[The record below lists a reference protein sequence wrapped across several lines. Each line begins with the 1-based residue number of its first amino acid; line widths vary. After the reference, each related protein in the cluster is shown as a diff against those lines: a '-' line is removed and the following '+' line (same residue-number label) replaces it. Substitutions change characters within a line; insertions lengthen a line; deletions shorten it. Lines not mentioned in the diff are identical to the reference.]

1 MASELAKNIFTNT
14 MLLKSDWDNI
24 DNKHLINSVRKSVS
38 YTVFNDIITSNNGA
52 ALRPH
57 QQELFTHVE
66 KHLVNP
72 YNLRI
77 IYSTPTGS
85 GKTFSSM
92 LLQKQLL
99 KRKRPTPLLIYSVP
113 TKEIL
118 KRVGSDCEA
127 HGINYWTAGKIGT
140 DYFIRRPY
148 SVRNSK
154 ENAGQQR
161 GNMYYQLLLTIAQ
174 SIRFEDKIPGRCDVI
189 LADIEATAALLEV
202 LRQPDDILNEV
213 KLSSFGTADEKLK
226 PSHKLILDEINGPDT
241 RQKYTAWLRP
251 ENTILFLDEPN
262 MGIHISPEVLNIV
275 QRITQN
281 FPHIAILASATLK
294 NWDAL
299 PEWWKGH
306 EPAACKYHTISSMAY
321 SLPIAELSLITQT
334 NTHKLSP
341 FDLFNNH
348 DDFVSYI
355 AHLNDIAMGQL
366 FRHFTKQQIEHIINA
381 KLSTDDPAILNTI
394 RQSTLK
400 DALKTID
407 ADTFNN
413 YRNTWSNYKGYA
425 SPTLNANVSKTGI
438 TLIASYD
445 PYKTA
450 RLLTQ
455 LDTEQ
460 SWNDAIHTVRK
471 IIKHAQSRL
480 KAQEREQA
488 KAEKLR
494 KKRDKDEDADPADAD
509 IPPIKCKFG
518 KLELYADELDGITEE
533 SLVFLSKGIAISA
546 PDADPGIKLQFQRAI
561 YSKPDDISNV
571 LPEIHILVVDYAS
584 IYGLDCPGV
593 DKIILCNDIGNLL
606 NPDDIIQFIGRL
618 RRAGNATFMSFD
630 NMVKILGNGD
640 TYIPVSPIEL
650 LRTDI
655 ITGVSALKDKEQGVQ
670 LFKKLCKRVYNGVVF
685 EQETVFKKMVYTI
698 VNDFPE
704 QEIKLYFTL
713 LTKLAEALTITNMSE
728 FLTSITERLDAL
740 QTTTLKVIFT
750 FLYNYVNDTE
760 EEYNLWYSN
769 LKNTV
774 YTGIESSTQ
783 CNVIVGDTV
792 CTDNKSSAPN
802 VNSTGTG
809 LELSV
814 SGIPLNHDVCEFGV
828 EALQPVNITLIQKM
842 MPIINWINSD

>member
-14 MLLKSDWDNI
+14 MLLKSDWDSI
-24 DNKHLINSVRKSVS
+24 DNKHLINSVRKSMA
-38 YTVFNDIITSNNGA
+38 YTTFNDIITNNTGA

-57 QQELFTHVE
+57 QQELFSHIE
-66 KHLVNP
+66 NHLDTP
-72 YNLRI
+72 DDLRV

-99 KRKRPTPLLIYSVP
+99 KRRRPTPLLIYSVP

-148 SVRNSK
+148 SVRISK

-161 GNMYYQLLLTIAQ
+161 GGDMYYQLLLTIAQ
-174 SIRFEDKIPGRCDVI
+174 SIRFEDKISGRCDVI

-213 KLSSFGTADEKLK
+213 KLTSFGTAGEKLK
-226 PSHKLILDEINGPDT
+226 PSHKLILDEINNTDT

-251 ENTILFLDEPN
+251 ENTILFFDEPN
-262 MGIHISPEVLNIV
+262 MGIHISPEVLSIV
-275 QRITQN
+275 QRITSH

-294 NWDAL
+294 NWDVL
-299 PEWWKGH
+299 PEWWKGRGT
-306 EPAACKYHTISSMAY
+306 ECSSYHTISSMAY
-321 SLPIAELSLITQT
+321 SLPIAELSLITQS
-334 NTHKLSP
+334 NTHTLSP
-341 FDLFNNH
+341 FDLFNSH
-348 DDFVSYI
+348 ADFMKYMTNM
-355 AHLNDIAMGQL
+355 NDISMGQL
-366 FRHFTKQQIEHIINA
+366 FRHFTKHQIEHLTNT
-381 KLSTDDPAILNTI
+381 KLSTDDPMTLNTI
-394 RQSTLK
+394 RQSSLK
-400 DALKTID
+400 DVLKIID

-413 YRNTWSNYKGYA
+413 CRNSWSNYKGYA
-425 SPTLNANVSKTGI
+425 PPTLNANVSATGI

-450 RLLTQ
+450 RQLTQ

-471 IIKHAQSRL
+471 IIKHAQTRL
-480 KAQEREQA
+480 KTQEREKE

-509 IPPIKCKFG
+509 MPPIKCKFG

-561 YSKPDDISNV
+561 YSKPDDMGNV

-593 DKIILCNDIGNLL
+593 DKIILCDDLGNLL

-630 NMVKILGNGD
+630 NMIKILGN
-640 TYIPVSPIEL
+640 TYIPVTPSEL
-650 LRTDI
+650 LRSDI
-655 ITGVSALKDKEQGVQ
+655 ITGVSALTDKEQALH
-670 LFKKLCKRVYNGVVF
+670 LFRKLCKRVYNGVVF
-685 EQETVFKKMVYTI
+685 DQNAIFKLMVYTI
-698 VNDFPE
+698 MNDFPE
-704 QEIKLYFTL
+704 QEIKHRLVL
-713 LTKLAEALTITNMSE
+713 LTKLADALTIPNMAE
-728 FLTSITERLDAL
+728 FLTSITPRLEQF
-740 QTTTLKVIFT
+740 QTATLKFIFT

-760 EEYNLWYSN
+760 EEYNLWYTN
-769 LKNTV
+769 LQDGNM
-774 YTGIESSTQ
+774 S
-783 CNVIVGDTV
+783 
-792 CTDNKSSAPN
+792 
-802 VNSTGTG
+802 
-809 LELSV
+809 LM
-814 SGIPLNHDVCEFGV
+814 
-828 EALQPVNITLIQKM
+828 QKM
-842 MPIINWINSD
+842 VTIIDWINSD